1 MKFFL
6 LNYIYQQYSKM
17 SVAIQLKL
25 SFNIVFT
32 GKRIYDDKYADQ
44 SFVSYTTQREN
55 ITESLTEFI
64 YRNEKTSAFAFSTF
78 GLNIVI
84 TNPVHY
90 SIAET
95 NNNMRPHFNI
105 TANGDTYHVFT
116 TKSHRRITGITKI
129 EYFDFPF

>member
-1 MKFFL
+1 
-6 LNYIYQQYSKM
+6 M
-17 SVAIQLKL
+17 SVVIPITL
-25 SFNIVFT
+25 SFNLVFT
-32 GKRIYDDKYADQ
+32 GKRAYDDKYADQ
-44 SFVSYTTQREN
+44 HFVSHTTHRQN

-64 YRNEKTSAFAFSTF
+64 YRNEKTSAFVFSTF

-90 SIAET
+90 SIADT
-95 NNNMRPHFNI
+95 NNSMRPHFNI
-105 TANGDTYHVFT
+105 MANGDTYHVFT